1 MKKNTGILIGSLLAV
16 ILCVGLWFAFVRNKQ
31 FNDSNIIDP
40 GEELIISGT
49 LEIGKDLYPGTYD
62 LEYFDTEDAQ
72 IYLYET
78 RDGQKKA
85 ISFTLKEPVAQNI
98 ELENGNVLDLERSG
112 CQVLPHKIEEQERKK
127 SGAVIMFRIFCN
139 ALFINYRQKKANLFA

>member
-1 MKKNTGILIGSLLAV
+1 MRRKKRKLRVSFDLKLNLTRISCVKFDDPSNLMTLRPTGRFFIGREQMKKNTGILIGSLLAV

-49 LEIGKDLYPGTYD
+49 LEIEKDLYPGTYD

-72 IYLYET
+72 IYL
-78 RDGQKKA
+78 
-85 ISFTLKEPVAQNI
+85 
-98 ELENGNVLDLERSG
+98 
-112 CQVLPHKIEEQERKK
+112 
-127 SGAVIMFRIFCN
+127 
-139 ALFINYRQKKANLFA
+139 

>member
-1 MKKNTGILIGSLLAV
+1 MVRMNSWFNSAYRHHFSKARPTGRFFIGREQMKKNTGILIGSLLAV

-98 ELENGNVLDLERSG
+98 ELENGNVLDLNG
-112 CQVLPHKIEEQERKK
+112 QDIK
-127 SGAVIMFRIFCN
+127 FYRI
-139 ALFINYRQKKANLFA
+139 K

>member
-98 ELENGNVLDLERSG
+98 ELENGNILDLNG
-112 CQVLPHKIEEQERKK
+112 QDVK
-127 SGAVIMFRIFCN
+127 FYRI
-139 ALFINYRQKKANLFA
+139 K